1 MNIVQIQN
9 RVQEL
14 PNTPQT
20 MQYLNSAM
28 NGQVATVPP
37 YIAAAELKR
46 RETEGMM
53 DQLAKGAAQ
62 GPQPTVKDQLQQK
75 AGIMALMGQQQPP
88 QRPQIPQP
96 SPPEQQP
103 QAGGIDSLPVK
114 DDMFGMAGGGIVA
127 FNGEGRSDVPAAYE
141 TPYDRMNRENREQA
155 AQRAVSQPLDIR
167 VLTRLYQQNP
177 ELAKEAAL
185 RAGPAGAALLQRV
198 IQSAQSTGPTVGSVP
213 AERESE
219 RAAQRAAAQSAMAP
233 ASVLNAPSAVEMTG
247 TPAPSGV
254 GGQRPPGQRPPA
266 PRSAAPAA
274 PQQTQAQA
282 QLPAGIAALLESSPE
297 FKRVMEGVTAKN
309 PYAGPQ
315 ESQADYIKRMTEG
328 IRSQMPEG
336 KMPFETSE
344 ERLRGIEA
352 RRAKE
357 DADYKAMTTG
367 EGRRLDNLAT
377 FLSGVGPGSFGMGG
391 AQGVRAVQQVER
403 EQQAEALKRQDM
415 RDQQAM
421 KMAEIRTLNDQA
433 QFALAQGNVQ
443 AYERLTQEAKKLQ
456 AEFNKDQAVLARG
469 AATLRTEASKA
480 DLESRDKAEDRAS
493 RERTAWMGL
502 DGKGTIT
509 PNQRAMIADKA
520 KDNVANDIKTNFA
533 LQSQIRKDPTLMNRL
548 VAAETERLLAA
559 AEGRT
564 ISAAP
569 GASGPGGTTRM
580 RFDAQG
586 NLIK

>member
-198 IQSAQSTGPTVGSVP
+198 VQSAQSTGPTVGSVP

-274 PQQTQAQA
+274 APQQTQAQAQA

-328 IRSQMPEG
+328 IRSQMPGG

-403 EQQAEALKRQDM
+403 EQQAEALRRQDM

-493 RERTAWMGL
+493 RERTVRMGL
-502 DGKGTIT
+502 DA
-509 PNQRAMIADKA
+509 RAGGAGGDKQQLA
-520 KDNVANDIKTNFA
+520 ELRA
-533 LQSQIRKDPTLMNRL
+533 LQTSLRDQLKAEFNSGRRAQINADLAKVN
-548 VAAETERLLAA
+548 AAIAKMAGLDTM
-559 AEGRT
+559 GG
-564 ISAAP
+564 AP
-569 GASGPGGTTRM
+569 GAAGPGGTTRM

>member
-254 GGQRPPGQRPPA
+254 GGQRSPGQRPPA

-493 RERTAWMGL
+493 RERMARMGL
-502 DGKGTIT
+502 DA
-509 PNQRAMIADKA
+509 RAGGAGGDKQQLA
-520 KDNVANDIKTNFA
+520 ELRA
-533 LQSQIRKDPTLMNRL
+533 LQTSLRDQLKTEFNSGRRAQINADLAKVN
-548 VAAETERLLAA
+548 AAIAKMAGLDTM
-559 AEGRT
+559 GG
-564 ISAAP
+564 AP
-569 GASGPGGTTRM
+569 GAAGPGGTTRM